1 MLSASAAAAAT
12 AAAAAAGGS
21 QSVIQP
27 ATSSVSYDLS
37 YMLELGGFQQRKAK
51 KPRKPKLEMGVKR
64 RSREGSTNP
73 PTANWLS
80 REIGQRQRQRR
91 M

>member
-1 MLSASAAAAAT
+1 VVSSSSSAVAAAAMLSASAAAAAT

-51 KPRKPKLEMGVKR
+51 KPRKPKLEMGVLKCLFLL
-64 RSREGSTNP
+64 P
-73 PTANWLS
+73 
-80 REIGQRQRQRR
+80 
-91 M
+91 